1 MSNRQPYS
9 ENALFGHGTGL
20 RRKKRF
26 SPAGALS
33 HNDSPAGFSIPPRH
47 TEDYNT
53 RYFFTSCQQNKH
65 QVSFCMKISQAK
77 NHQTD
82 EKGILKARSFFA
94 QLRKIRPHE
103 EHPGFS
109 CGRKFCILLQTKNC
123 LAESDSGLCGF
134 YALGIP
140 KAV

>member
-1 MSNRQPYS
+1 MLYS
-9 ENALFGHGTGL
+9 DTERDFDEN
-20 RRKKRF
+20 KRF
-26 SPAGALS
+26 SPGFFYSTAS
-33 HNDSPAGFSIPPRH
+33 HGRPQYKVISFLPVNK
-47 TEDYNT
+47 
-53 RYFFTSCQQNKH
+53 NKH

-123 LAESDSGLCGF
+123 LAESDFRFMRFLCIRNTESRINIHRF
-134 YALGIP
+134 VYP
-140 KAV
+140 HV

>member
-1 MSNRQPYS
+1 
-9 ENALFGHGTGL
+9 
-20 RRKKRF
+20 
-26 SPAGALS
+26 
-33 HNDSPAGFSIPPRH
+33 
-47 TEDYNT
+47 
-53 RYFFTSCQQNKH
+53 
-65 QVSFCMKISQAK
+65 MKISQAK

-82 EKGILKARSFFA
+82 EKGILKARSGSVW
-94 QLRKIRPHE
+94 LRKIRPHE
-103 EHPGFS
+103 ENSGFS